1 MLKQNLIDLDAIV
14 VSVSGGGMASGVAVA
29 AKHLKP
35 AIKGEKTAI
44 EIISE
49 ITNAIKIDMM
59 IRFIN
64 EFQLLKNFHFDSH
77 PS

>member
-1 MLKQNLIDLDAIV
+1 MDLDAIV

-49 ITNAIKIDMM
+49 ITNAIKRYDDTIYKW
-59 IRFIN
+59 ISTTQKFPLW
-64 EFQLLKNFHFDSH
+64 QS
-77 PS
+77 S

>member
-1 MLKQNLIDLDAIV
+1 MMSKQKFMDLDAIV

-44 EIISE
+44 EIIRE
-49 ITNAIKIDMM
+49 ITNTIKKYQYKYYDTIHKL
-59 IRFIN
+59 ISTTQKFP
-64 EFQLLKNFHFDSH
+64 L
-77 PS
+77 

>member
-1 MLKQNLIDLDAIV
+1 MDLDAIV

-44 EIISE
+44 EIVSE
-49 ITNAIKIDMM
+49 ITIPIKSNYQYEYYGTIY
-59 IRFIN
+59 
-64 EFQLLKNFHFDSH
+64 K
-77 PS
+77 

>member
-1 MLKQNLIDLDAIV
+1 MLKQNLMDLDAIV

-44 EIISE
+44 EIICE
-49 ITNAIKIDMM
+49 ITITIKI
-59 IRFIN
+59 
-64 EFQLLKNFHFDSH
+64 SV
-77 PS
+77 

>member
-1 MLKQNLIDLDAIV
+1 MMLKQNLIDLDAIV

-49 ITNAIKIDMM
+49 ITNAIIDMM

>member
-1 MLKQNLIDLDAIV
+1 MMLKQNLIDLDAIV

-35 AIKGEKTAI
+35 AIKGKKTAI

-49 ITNAIKIDMM
+49 ITNAIIDMM